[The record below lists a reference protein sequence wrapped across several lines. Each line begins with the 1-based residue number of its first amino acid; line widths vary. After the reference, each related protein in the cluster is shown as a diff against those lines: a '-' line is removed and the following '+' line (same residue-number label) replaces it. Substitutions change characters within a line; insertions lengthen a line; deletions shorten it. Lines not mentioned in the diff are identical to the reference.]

1 MPTISTR
8 AGRWVRQQS
17 GAEGYSAFLPARL
30 PPAPPLRFTPELQR
44 LSETAGRAL
53 GRLEGVSASLEPDR
67 LLYMYVRKEAV
78 LSSAIEGTQSTLTDL
93 LRFEAAGVSGT
104 PVDEVHEVSRYVAAL
119 RYGVKRIRSGKL
131 PLSLRLIR
139 EIHGVLMKGGRGGNH
154 APGEFRR
161 TQNWVGGT
169 RPGNARF
176 VPPPPHEMQAALDNL
191 ERFVHDEYG
200 STPPV
205 IKAGIA
211 HAQFET
217 IHPFLDG
224 NGRVGRLLISLMLV
238 VDGVLSQP
246 FLYLSLYLREHRADY
261 YDALQRIRTHGEWED
276 WLRFYL
282 IGVEAVANQAADT
295 ATALVA
301 LFARDRARIESLG
314 RAAGSA
320 LRVYDVLRQRI
331 VVSIP
336 GVAKEARV
344 TWPTANAAL
353 QRLASLGIAT
363 ESTGRRRDRLYTY
376 KKQLAI
382 LDRGTT

>member
-1 MPTISTR
+1 MSATSTR

-30 PPAPPLRFTPELQR
+30 PLAPPLHFTPDLQR
-44 LSETAGRAL
+44 LSEAAGRAL
-53 GRLEGVSASLEPDR
+53 GRLEGVSASLDPDR

-78 LSSAIEGTQSTLTDL
+78 LSSAIEGTQSTLADL
-93 LRFEAAGVSGT
+93 LRFEAEGVPGT
-104 PVDEVHEVSRYVAAL
+104 PVDEVREVSRYVAAL
-119 RYGVKRIRSGKL
+119 QHGIKRIRSGKL

-154 APGEFRR
+154 PPGEFRR

-176 VPPPPHEMQAALDNL
+176 VPPPPHEMHAALDNL
-191 ERFVHDEYG
+191 ERFLHDEYG
-200 STPPV
+200 FTPPV
-205 IKAGIA
+205 IKAGLA

-224 NGRVGRLLISLMLV
+224 NGRVGRLLVSLMLV
-238 VDGVLSQP
+238 VDAVLSQP
-246 FLYLSLYLREHRADY
+246 FLYLSLYLKGHRADY
-261 YDALQRIRTHGEWED
+261 YDALQRIRTHGDWEA
-276 WLRFYL
+276 WLGFYL

-301 LFARDRARIESLG
+301 LFARDRGRIEALG

-320 LRVYDVLRQRI
+320 LRVYDVLRRRI

-344 TWPTANAAL
+344 TWPTAKAAL
-353 QRLASLGIAT
+353 ERLGALGIAT

-376 KKQLAI
+376 KRQLAI

>member
-1 MPTISTR
+1 MPTTATR
-8 AGRWVRQQS
+8 AGHWVRQQT
-17 GAEGYSAFLPARL
+17 GVEGFSAFLPARL
-30 PPAPPLRFTPELQR
+30 PPDPPLRFAPELQR
-44 LSETAGRAL
+44 LSEAAGRAL

-93 LRFEAAGVSGT
+93 LRFEAAAVPGT
-104 PVDEVHEVSRYVAAL
+104 PVDDVREVSHYVAAL
-119 RYGVKRIRSGKL
+119 QHGIKRIRSGKL
-131 PLSLRLIR
+131 PLSPRLIR
-139 EIHGVLMKGGRGGNH
+139 EIHGVLMKGARGGH
-154 APGEFRR
+154 QAAGEFRR

-176 VPPPPHEMQAALDNL
+176 VPPPPHEMHAALDNL
-191 ERFVHDEYG
+191 ERFLHDEYG
-200 STPPV
+200 FTAPV
-205 IKAGIA
+205 IKAGLA
-211 HAQFET
+211 HVQFET

-224 NGRVGRLLISLMLV
+224 NGRVGRLLVSLMLV

-246 FLYLSLYLREHRADY
+246 FLYLSLYFKEHRADY
-261 YDALQRIRTHGEWED
+261 YDALQRVRTHGAWEE

-282 IGVEAVANQAADT
+282 IGVEVVANQAADT

-301 LFARDRARIESLG
+301 LFARDRARIQALG

-320 LRVYDVLRQRI
+320 LRVYDVLRRRI

-344 TWPTANAAL
+344 TWPTAKAAL
-353 QRLASLGIAT
+353 ERLADLRIAT

>member
-1 MPTISTR
+1 MPATATR
-8 AGRWVRQQS
+8 AGRWVRQQA
-17 GAEGYSAFLPARL
+17 GGEGFSAFVPAPL
-30 PPAPPLRFTPELQR
+30 PPDPPLRFTPELQR
-44 LSETAGRAL
+44 LSEAAGRAL

-67 LLYMYVRKEAV
+67 LLYLYVRKEAV
-78 LSSAIEGTQSTLTDL
+78 LSSAIEGTQSTLADL
-93 LRFEAAGVSGT
+93 LRFEAAAVPGT
-104 PVDEVHEVSRYVAAL
+104 PVDEVREVSRYVAAL
-119 RYGVKRIRSGKL
+119 QHGIKRIRSGKL

-139 EIHGVLMKGGRGGNH
+139 EVHGVLMKGARGGNQ

-176 VPPPPHEMQAALDNL
+176 VPPPPHEMHAALDSL
-191 ERFVHDEYG
+191 ERFLHDEYG
-200 STPPV
+200 FTAPV
-205 IKAGIA
+205 IKAGLA
-211 HAQFET
+211 HVQFET

-224 NGRVGRLLISLMLV
+224 NGRVGRLLVSLMLV

-246 FLYLSLYLREHRADY
+246 FLYLSLYLKEHRADY
-261 YDALQRIRTHGEWED
+261 YDALQRVRTHGAWEE

-301 LFARDRARIESLG
+301 LFARDRARIQALG

-320 LRVYDVLRQRI
+320 LRVYDVLRRCI

-344 TWPTANAAL
+344 TWPTAKAAL
-353 QRLASLGIAT
+353 ERLGELGIAT

-382 LDRGTT
+382 LDRGTM